1 MEAIFSGTVCLCV
14 FRGLAG
20 LSLGSIWDIQD
31 TPLPKATYDT
41 VLLGGALG
49 LFGAAVAACFAAFHS
64 YVMGFFKQWGLI
76 DNKKAVSRAV
86 TGASVVLLIGIFIP
100 RTLFWGE
107 SEFQTLATG
116 ADASE
121 LPHVFP
127 KIGLFGMSMET
138 FGEAMA
144 IGVAKMVA
152 ISFTVAAGY
161 RGGFIFPFFAAG
173 ASFGRALVFLFPNLP
188 PALAC
193 LSIAAGINVAI
204 TRTGLATPLILCAL
218 AGEQNAISPV
228 LFASMVSLFA
238 TTYMPFI
245 RSQVRRVDVSHLQDS
260 ELPKNRSKNGH

>member
-1 MEAIFSGTVCLCV
+1 M
-14 FRGLAG
+14 
-20 LSLGSIWDIQD
+20 GSIWDIQD
-31 TPLPKATYDT
+31 SPLPQATYKT
-41 VLLGGALG
+41 VLLGGVLG
-49 LFGAAVAACFAAFHS
+49 LIGAGIAACFASFHS
-64 YVMGFFKQWGLI
+64 HVMAHFKKWGLV
-76 DNKKAVSRAV
+76 DNKRAV
-86 TGASVVLLIGIFIP
+86 LRALAGSTIVLLIGIFIP

-116 ADASE
+116 ADASA

-127 KIGLFGMSMET
+127 KVGLFGMTMDSFWQSLT
-138 FGEAMA
+138 
-144 IGVAKMVA
+144 IGIAKMVA

-173 ASFGRALVFLFPNLP
+173 AAFGKALCYLFPGLSP
-188 PALAC
+188 VLAC

-245 RSQVRRVDVSHLQDS
+245 RSQVRRVDVSHLEDS
-260 ELPKNRSKNGH
+260 EVEEQRKSSRKNGH